1 MNFIKNLLDSPV
13 AAIKRQRRLINSG
26 WQLATYIFRIII
38 LLAIGYIIIY
48 PLFYMIVTSWRDK
61 YSYYTSARVWIPS
74 SIAPLFNYDTF
85 IDATNFWPS
94 IWTTITHEVFA
105 ALIEVATCAITAYGL
120 ARFKFKLKGVFMAG
134 LFLTILIPETMII
147 IPRMITYSNVD
158 FFGLGG
164 GIEWLA
170 GLVGMEI
177 DITPNLVAPGEW
189 PVFLGWLSELGLST
203 TVLPF
208 WLPSIFAMGLR
219 SGILIFI
226 YIQFFK
232 NLPYELEEAAWV
244 DGAGPIRT
252 FISIALPSSSVV
264 FTTVTVFS
272 VIWHWNDTLLASM
285 YLKDKFPLAVQLERI
300 LTYLAGRGF
309 YSHNKE
315 TMSIM
320 MAGCFLFILPML
332 IFYMILQRKF
342 IESIDRVGITG

>member
-1 MNFIKNLLDSPV
+1 MNFYEKLMNNPTLNIRRH
-13 AAIKRQRRLINSG
+13 KRALNSV
-26 WQLATYIFRIII
+26 WSVLTYIFRIVI

-94 IWTTITHEVFA
+94 IKTTFTHEVCA
-105 ALIEVATCAITAYGL
+105 GLIEVVTCSLTAYGL
-120 ARFKFKLKGVFMAG
+120 ARFKFKLKGVYMAG

-147 IPRMITYSNVD
+147 IPRMVTYSNMD
-158 FFGLGG
+158 FLGIG
-164 GIEWLA
+164 TGIEA
-170 GLVGMEI
+170 LVGMLGAEI
-177 DITPNLVAPGEW
+177 DITPSIVDPRYNILA
-189 PVFLGWLSELGLST
+189 
-203 TVLPF
+203 F
-208 WLPSIFAMGLR
+208 WLPSVFAMGLR

-226 YIQFFK
+226 YMQFFK

-272 VIWHWNDTLLASM
+272 VIWHWNDNLLASM
-285 YLKDKFPLAVQLERI
+285 YMKDKYPLAVQLERI

-309 YSHNKE
+309 YSHNNE

-320 MAGCFLFILPML
+320 MAGCFMFILPML